1 MNSRPSRVRRR
12 NIAASIAMTAAV
24 ALTVTACSADGSDTG
39 ADGVTTIKVL
49 NWEPGG
55 SEFWDATVAAFEA
68 AHPDIKVELE
78 TVPFDRYPEVQGPY
92 ITSKT
97 GPDVMANN
105 AGLELFDR
113 VSAYVELP
121 DEVLAAGEDLLTYSG
136 ACLDFDTANPCYG
149 LPFSYQGNV
158 MYYNKQVLAEAGLD
172 PEAPPTTWEEFGA
185 ACDAVSAAGKTCLAL
200 GLTGVFPAYW
210 DFPEVAKNYLSEDDV
225 RAVLKGE
232 LDWTDPKMVSVLE
245 GLASITD
252 AGWNNSNAPSITMLP
267 DGADLFQSGQAA
279 FAGTILSDA
288 VNWQAFGEAIGPENL
303 GAMLWPAIVP
313 DAPRVKQF
321 SGIEGSVYGVTT
333 WSTKQEAAFEFV
345 KWMAGAENG
354 QLWAEIVNGQP
365 LNTQVDTSAFP
376 DSPALQQI
384 QEIIAD
390 PTLHVGVML
399 SGQETD
405 ALARGWQQVA
415 LGQLTVDDWAAQMQ
429 TALENSPGKQ

>member
-1 MNSRPSRVRRR
+1 MDGRLMRRR
-12 NIAASIAMTAAV
+12 MRSGWALVAIGAMVTTLAGCSSGDAA
-24 ALTVTACSADGSDTG
+24 ADGI
-39 ADGVTTIKVL
+39 TTIKVL

-55 SEFWDATVAAFEA
+55 PEFWSATVSAFEE

-113 VSAYVELP
+113 SSAYVELP
-121 DEVLAAGEDLLTYSG
+121 EDVLAAGSDLLTYSG
-136 ACLDFDTANPCYG
+136 ACLDFDTANPCFG

-158 MYYNKQVLAEAGLD
+158 MYYNKQVLTEAGLD
-172 PEAPPTTWEEFGA
+172 PETPPATWDELSA
-185 ACDAVSAAGKTCLAL
+185 ACAAVEEIGKTCLAL
-200 GLTGVFPAYW
+200 GLTGTFPAYW

-232 LDWTDPKMVSVLE
+232 LDWTDPKLVAVLE

-252 AGWNNSNAPSITMLP
+252 AGWANSNAPSISMLP
-267 DGADLFQSGQAA
+267 DGADIFQSGQAA

-288 VNWQAFGEAIGPENL
+288 VNWQAFGEALGDENL

-313 DAPRVKQF
+313 TAERAHQF

-333 WSTKQEAAFEFV
+333 WSDKQAAAFEFV
-345 KWMAGAENG
+345 KWMAGPENG
-354 QLWAEIVNGQP
+354 QLWAEIANGQP
-365 LNTQVDTSAFP
+365 LNRTVDTSGFP

-399 SGQETD
+399 SGAEAD

-415 LGQLTVDDWAAQMQ
+415 LGQITINEWAAQMQ
-429 TALENSPGKQ
+429 TALENSPGKR

>member
-1 MNSRPSRVRRR
+1 MNRRPLHRRGTR
-12 NIAASIAMTAAV
+12 TSV
-24 ALTVTACSADGSDTG
+24 ALAAAATIALALAGCSPTGSTADAE
-39 ADGVTTIKVL
+39 GVTTIQVL

-55 SEFWDATVAAFEA
+55 SEFWAATVAAFEE
-68 AHPDIKVELE
+68 AHPNIRVELE

-92 ITSKT
+92 ITSST

-113 VSAYVELP
+113 ASAYVELP
-121 DEVLAAGEDLLTYSG
+121 DDVRSAGDDLLTYSG
-136 ACLDFDTANPCYG
+136 ACLDFDTSNPCYG

-172 PEAPPTTWEEFGA
+172 PEDPPTTWEDFDA
-185 ACDAVSAAGKTCLAL
+185 ACEAVATSGKTCLAL
-200 GLTGVFPAYW
+200 GMTGTFPAFW
-210 DFPEVAKNYLSEDDV
+210 NFPEIAKNYLSEDDV
-225 RAVLKGE
+225 RAVLRGE
-232 LDWTDPKMVSVLE
+232 LDWTDPIMVPVLE
-245 GLASITD
+245 GLASIPE
-252 AGWNNSNAPSITMLP
+252 AGWNNANAPSISMLP

-279 FAGTILSDA
+279 FAGTIISDA
-288 VNWQAFGEAIGPENL
+288 VNWQAFGDALGTENV
-303 GAMLWPAIVP
+303 GAMLWPAIDP
-313 DAPRVKQF
+313 TAPRVTQF
-321 SGIEGSVYGVTT
+321 SGIEGSVYGVTA
-333 WSTKQEAAFEFV
+333 WSEKQAAAFEFV

-365 LNTQVDTSAFP
+365 LNQNVDTSAFP

-384 QEIIAD
+384 QEIISD

-415 LGQLTVDDWAAQMQ
+415 LGQITVDEWAAQMQ
-429 TALENSPGKQ
+429 TALENSPGK

>member
-1 MNSRPSRVRRR
+1 MHGRLRQRRMRVG
-12 NIAASIAMTAAV
+12 AATMAV
-24 ALTVTACSADGSDTG
+24 AATALALAGCGTDGGSADGT
-39 ADGVTTIKVL
+39 TTIKVL

-55 SEFWDATVAAFEA
+55 PEFWSATVAAFEK

-113 VSAYVELP
+113 ASAYVELP
-121 DEVLAAGEDLLTYSG
+121 KDVLAAGSDLLTYSG
-136 ACLDFDTANPCYG
+136 ACLDFDTSNPCFG

-158 MYYNKQVLAEAGLD
+158 MYYNKAVLAEAGLD
-172 PEAPPTTWEEFGA
+172 PETPPTTWDELGE
-185 ACDAVSAAGKTCLAL
+185 ACSAVEKTGKTCLAL

-210 DFPEVAKNYLSEDDV
+210 DFPEIAKNYLSEDDV
-225 RAVLKGE
+225 RAVLKGD
-232 LDWTDPKMVSVLE
+232 LDWTDDKLVSVLE

-252 AGWNNSNAPSITMLP
+252 AGWTNSNAPSISMLP
-267 DGADLFQSGQAA
+267 DGADIFQSGQAA

-288 VNWQAFGEAIGPENL
+288 VNWQAFGKALGDDNL
-303 GAMLWPAIVP
+303 GAMLWPSIDPSAER
-313 DAPRVKQF
+313 ARQF

-333 WSTKQEAAFEFV
+333 WSKKQDAAFEFV
-345 KWMAGAENG
+345 KWMAGPENG

-365 LNTQVDTSAFP
+365 LNLKVDTGAFP

-384 QEIIAD
+384 QELIAD

-399 SGQETD
+399 SGAEAD

-415 LGQLTVDDWAAQMQ
+415 LGQITVDEWAEQMQ
-429 TALENSPGKQ
+429 TALENSPSKQ